1 MKEKIINKVK
11 KELDKSDSF
20 FFNETELIIQILSDT
35 LDKYL
40 VNNDNS
46 KNIIEEIKQ
55 KGMMIYDSFH

>member
-11 KELDKSDSF
+11 KELDESDSF

-46 KNIIEEIKQ
+46 KNIIEKIKQ
-55 KGMMIYDSFH
+55 KEMMIYDSFH